1 MEGGGEPV
9 GDAIGVISAVDGE
22 SEFKFKDGGASEV
35 LGTGWRELRH
45 GGGGRVR
52 DVLHF
57 AARCLGSWMCGGLG
71 IRDLGQG
78 LGPLSEFVDIW
89 GTRMDGFVCGE

>member
-1 MEGGGEPV
+1 MCSIANVADATPDQRCALALLPLSPSGGVGGGGGE
-9 GDAIGVISAVDGE
+9 
-22 SEFKFKDGGASEV
+22 
-35 LGTGWRELRH
+35 LRG

-89 GTRMDGFVCGE
+89 GARMDGFVCGE